1 MSNEQCWKG
10 LPPFDLLFLTTTPVH
25 YLAISHSCNLAILHL
40 TSSHDKKGEVMRTAK
55 EIYEAAEQT
64 IYDLVVDG
72 KASATFDGR
81 SYTAIDLE
89 KLQKISDLYRNKAI
103 ANGEIEAN
111 PNTDKITVSYPKIP
125 GRFTC

>member
-1 MSNEQCWKG
+1 
-10 LPPFDLLFLTTTPVH
+10 
-25 YLAISHSCNLAILHL
+25 
-40 TSSHDKKGEVMRTAK
+40 MRTAK

-111 PNTDKITVSYPKIP
+111 PNTDKVKLPPAKA
-125 GRFTC
+125 GGL